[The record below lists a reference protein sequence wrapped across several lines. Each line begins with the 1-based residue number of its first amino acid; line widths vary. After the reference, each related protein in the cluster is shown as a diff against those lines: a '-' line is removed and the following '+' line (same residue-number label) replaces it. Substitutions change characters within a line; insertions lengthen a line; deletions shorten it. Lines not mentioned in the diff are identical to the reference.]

1 MKTATLSTRRAAA
14 QPINRD
20 LSGQSAPK
28 ELKIQKILVAID
40 FSPSSMAAIEFALP
54 LAKRFG
60 ADVHLVHVFEPDYP
74 LASMMAMPLIVPE
87 LQVGKRVRRRL
98 KDVAKKYSIEL
109 RRENIHVVK
118 GRPFEEVCRLARDG
132 RMDLIVTATRGNTG
146 LKHLALGSTAE
157 RIVRYS
163 PCPVLV
169 VRGADQER
177 KANGN
182 GRLPRT
188 INFRKILVPVDF
200 SECSM
205 VGLNYAKSLAKQFQA
220 KIVLHHSLA
229 LQYFIASDEYAR
241 YDLPLLL
248 QQTDRAA
255 RQQMRDLV
263 EKTDWDGIP
272 VESSVAMGHPGEHI
286 CAQTET
292 NGADLVVISTHGR
305 TGLRHVLVGSVA
317 EYVVRHAARPV
328 LVVPSHDRSDLA
340 S

>member
-1 MKTATLSTRRAAA
+1 MKRAHLSGGRTTA
-14 QPINRD
+14 QPIKCD
-20 LSGQSAPK
+20 LFQDRAAK
-28 ELKIQKILVAID
+28 TLKIDHILVAID
-40 FSPSSMAAIEFALP
+40 FSPSSTAAIESALP

-60 ADVHLVHVFEPDYP
+60 ADLHLVHVFEPDYP

-87 LQVGKRVRRRL
+87 PQVGKRVRRRL

-109 RRENIHVVK
+109 PRENIHVVK
-118 GRPFEEVCRLARDG
+118 GRPFEEVCRLARDWS
-132 RMDLIVTATRGNTG
+132 MDLIVTATRGNTG
-146 LKHLALGSTAE
+146 FKHLMLGSTAE

-163 PCPVLV
+163 PWPVLV

-177 KANGN
+177 KA
-182 GRLPRT
+182 GRNLSRT
-188 INFRKILVPVDF
+188 LNFRRILVPVDF
-200 SECSM
+200 SDCSM
-205 VGLNYAKSLAKQFQA
+205 VGLNYAKMLAKQFQA

-255 RQQMRDLV
+255 REQMRDLV
-263 EKTDWDGIP
+263 EKTDWEGIP
-272 VESSVAMGHPGEHI
+272 VESSVEMGHPGQHI
-286 CAQTET
+286 CARTET

-305 TGLRHVLVGSVA
+305 TGLTHVLVGSVA

-328 LVVPSHDRSDLA
+328 LVVPAHERPA
-340 S
+340 IAPGM